1 MVDSSW
7 AMGMGMG
14 MGLLVVVVALMLE
27 TRKHEAH
34 DETRL
39 FFF

>member
-7 AMGMGMG
+7 AMGMG
-14 MGLLVVVVALMLE
+14 LLLVVVVVALMLE
-27 TRKHEAH
+27 SRKHEAH
-34 DETRL
+34 DETRV